1 MEFLEP
7 ILKSFVLYFVVID
20 PLGTLAIFLIIL
32 PNIKG
37 NKSTVAFEATIYAF
51 IVLVFFFFLGKIIL
65 NHLNIDLYSFKIA
78 GGIILLLI
86 SLEMLL
92 NKRAERKTKVIKG
105 EKNYSAIFPL
115 AVPLLAGPAA
125 ITSVIIT
132 SSTEKQN
139 MVWSFYNIFAL
150 FLVLIITLIFFLL
163 AVKYEKYIKAKL
175 LQVLSRIIAILLCAL
190 SIQFILD
197 GIRDFTLA

>member
-1 MEFLEP
+1 MEFIEP
-7 ILKSFVLYFVVID
+7 ILKFFVLYFVVID

-37 NKSTVAFEATIYAF
+37 NKNTVAIEATFYAF
-51 IVLVFFFFLGKIIL
+51 IVLVFFFFLGKVIL

-86 SLEMLL
+86 SLEMML

-132 SSTEKQN
+132 SSTEKQT
-139 MVWSFYNIFAL
+139 MLWSFYNILAL

-163 AVKYEKYIKAKL
+163 AVRYEKYIKTKL

-197 GIRDFTLA
+197 GIQDFMKA